1 MKRRLSFLLVP
12 HLVVLL
18 AVSPLPSPE
27 GVSIVR
33 IDGAE
38 YIPLDELI
46 DRFRLDHAFDMVARK
61 GRLYR
66 GGHQAVYAVGMSVMV
81 VDGGLFRASCGVRRS
96 RGRVFLPREA
106 GEHLIGRFFPG
117 LRLAARGGRL
127 VAEKREGSAKDD
139 PGPAPDRPGAGD
151 RITFIVVDPGHGGK
165 DPGAVGKGGLHEKA
179 ITLKVS
185 RILER
190 KLAAGL
196 PGVRIVM
203 TRKDD
208 RFIELSRRTEIANRL
223 LKKGNNGIFL
233 SIHVNAS
240 ITSKVSGYETYF
252 LSQNPSNEDA
262 RSTAALE
269 NNVIV
274 LEQKTGRKSSYD
286 DVDYIE
292 AMMITTQIQKESS
305 ALADSIQRGMAGKNR
320 AFSSRGVKKA
330 DFFVLRGVL
339 MPAAL
344 VEMGYISNA
353 REAKYL
359 NTKSHQEAIAEG
371 IAEGVKS
378 FISRYHRLIRL
389 N

>member
-1 MKRRLSFLLVP
+1 MKRRLSWFLVP
-12 HLVVLL
+12 SLVFLF
-18 AVSPLPSPE
+18 AVSPLPSQE

-33 IDGAE
+33 INGAE
-38 YIPLDELI
+38 YVPLDEMI
-46 DRFRLDHAFDMVARK
+46 DRFRIEHAFDMVARK

-66 GGHQAVYAVGMSVMV
+66 GGHQAVYGVGMSVMV
-81 VDGGLFRASCGVRRS
+81 VDGGLYRSSYGVRRS

-106 GEHLIGRFFPG
+106 GERVIESFFPG
-117 LRLAARGGRL
+117 LTLEARGGRL
-127 VAEKREGSAKDD
+127 VAEKRGKGPKDD
-139 PGPAPDRPGAGD
+139 HGRTGDRPVPGD
-151 RITFIVVDPGHGGK
+151 RITFIVIDPGHGGK
-165 DPGAVGKGGLHEKA
+165 DPGAVGRGGLYEKT

-185 RILER
+185 HILEK
-190 KLAAGL
+190 KLAATL
-196 PGVRIVM
+196 PGVRVVM

-240 ITSKVSGYETYF
+240 ITSKVSGFETFF

-269 NNVIV
+269 NNVII
-274 LEQKTGRKSSYD
+274 LENRKGRGTSYD

-292 AMMITTQIQKESS
+292 AMMITTQIQKESA
-305 ALADSIQRGMAGKNR
+305 ALADSIQRGMAKKNR
-320 AFSSRGVKKA
+320 VFASRGVKKA

-339 MPAAL
+339 MPASL
-344 VEMGYISNA
+344 VEIGYISNT
-353 REAKYL
+353 REAKHL
-359 NTKSHQEAIAEG
+359 TMKAHQEAIAEG
-371 IAEGVKS
+371 IANGVKS
-378 FISRYHRLIRL
+378 FVSRYHRLIKL